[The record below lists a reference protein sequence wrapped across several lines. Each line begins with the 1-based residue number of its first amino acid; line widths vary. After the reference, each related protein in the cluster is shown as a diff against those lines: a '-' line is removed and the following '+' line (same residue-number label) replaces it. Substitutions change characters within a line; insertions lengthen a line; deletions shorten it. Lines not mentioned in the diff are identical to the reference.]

1 MSHSHKVNGQEE
13 SSSIMSSNNI
23 QFDNSNSNTHNS
35 NMTNNLESHLDSL
48 NNQYRASIASKQEA
62 FDKTR
67 TTMRKQTDS
76 SSNVGK
82 KSKISSKKRPSS
94 NSSDLKKSKKKI

>member
-35 NMTNNLESHLDSL
+35 NMTNNLESHLD
-48 NNQYRASIASKQEA
+48 
-62 FDKTR
+62 
-67 TTMRKQTDS
+67 
-76 SSNVGK
+76 
-82 KSKISSKKRPSS
+82 
-94 NSSDLKKSKKKI
+94 